1 MSDDLYIQK
10 SIHDKLLNQQFS
22 KPTNNG
28 LNIKLTRREHD
39 VLVGISEE
47 LATQQISENYLLV
60 QKQLKSIA

>member
-10 SIHDKLLNQQFS
+10 SIHDKLLNQQSS

>member
-1 MSDDLYIQK
+1 LSDDLYIQK

>member
-1 MSDDLYIQK
+1 LSDDLYIQK
-10 SIHDKLLNQQFS
+10 SIHDKLLNQQSS